1 MTMQD
6 SIKKDYDAWLK
17 RLGRTVAGIRKSR
30 KLTQAEM
37 AKSTKFDMKYYQ
49 DIEYG
54 RRPLTTRTLYQ
65 LCAGM
70 GVTLQDLINKTEKNS

>member
-1 MTMQD
+1 
-6 SIKKDYDAWLK
+6 
-17 RLGRTVAGIRKSR
+17 
-30 KLTQAEM
+30 
-37 AKSTKFDMKYYQ
+37 MKYYQ